1 MTFAPALTAML
12 SGRLAEGRGRPPDD
26 QRLARGDLQV
36 AEQARPGRGV
46 GLRDRGQVG
55 PREARLD
62 GRHVRHGGAGVLGV
76 AAVDR
81 PAQPA
86 HQGRHLGPDG
96 ELAAG
101 AGLDDADAL
110 DAADVGD
117 LGPLALPHVQL
128 GVVEAERLDLD
139 HRVAVFRLRL
149 RDLPDDQHLR
159 PAEPR
164 PENRSHGISS
174 RGPVR
179 ARTEVAT
186 TEVEDVEPFDVDRA

>member
-12 SGRLAEGRGRPPDD
+12 SAAWPKDEVAPRMTSVCPWA
-26 QRLARGDLQV
+26 DLQV

-55 PREARLD
+55 PREVRLD
-62 GRHVRHGGAGVLGV
+62 RRDVRHRGAGVFGV

-86 HQGRHLGPDG
+86 HQGRHLGADR

-110 DAADVGD
+110 DAADLGG
-117 LGPLALPHVQL
+117 LGPLAPAHVQL
-128 GVVEAERLDLD
+128 GVVDAERLDLD
-139 HRVAVFRLRL
+139 DHVAVLGFRL
-149 RDLPDDQHLR
+149 RDLLVDEAVR
-159 PAEPR
+159 PAEFFQ
-164 PENRSHGISS
+164 NDGAHDGLLQLS
-174 RGPVR
+174 
-179 ARTEVAT
+179 
-186 TEVEDVEPFDVDRA
+186 